1 MLTLGFFEVNILLY
15 ALEIP
20 FVFCYHYKKR
30 FQEAVKMIKILYE
43 DKYIIGCEKPTGILS
58 APAPGG
64 DKHIGEILC
73 EEAGIKNPGII
84 HRLDRGVSG
93 VMILAKRPDAAGK
106 FSALISERAVTKEYL
121 AIVHGVP
128 GEEKGIYKDLLFRDS
143 LSNKTFVTDKMRKGV
158 RDASLEYRVLA
169 SSESEDGTLS
179 LVRIKLHTGRTH
191 QIRVQFASRQTP
203 LFGDGKYG
211 SHTNRGSIA
220 LYSARLAF
228 AHPFTKK
235 QVDIKSLPEVSTYP
249 WSLFETELSG
259 GIFEG
264 SIL

>member
-1 MLTLGFFEVNILLY
+1 M
-15 ALEIP
+15 P
-20 FVFCYHYKKR
+20 
-30 FQEAVKMIKILYE
+30 KILYE
-43 DKYIIGCEKPTGILS
+43 DKYIIGCEKPAGVLS
-58 APAPGG
+58 APAPNG
-64 DKHIGEILC
+64 DECIADIIGEMC
-73 EEAGIKNPGII
+73 KIKNPGII

-93 VMILAKRPDAAGK
+93 VMILAKRQDAAGK
-106 FSALISERAVTKEYL
+106 FSALISERAVVKEYL

-191 QIRVQFASRQTP
+191 QIRVQFASRKTP

-220 LYSARLAF
+220 LFSARLAF
-228 AHPFTKK
+228 THPFTKK
-235 QVDIKSLPEVSTYP
+235 QVDIKSLPDVSIYP
-249 WSLFETELSG
+249 WALFEDKLCEKV
-259 GIFEG
+259 FEG
-264 SIL
+264 NIL